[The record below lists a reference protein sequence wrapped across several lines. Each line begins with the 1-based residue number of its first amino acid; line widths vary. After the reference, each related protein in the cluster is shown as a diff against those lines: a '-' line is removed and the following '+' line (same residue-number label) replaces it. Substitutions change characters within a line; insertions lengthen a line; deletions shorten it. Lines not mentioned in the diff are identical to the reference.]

1 MAGASA
7 DRDAPRLRG
16 GCRSQRQGSF
26 NDLVVGPGGVA
37 YFDFYRET
45 AMQGEIMCLTA
56 DLQMATAATDVVVP
70 NGSAIPADGA
80 RLLVSETGAD
90 RITQFAIGPGGE
102 SNHRRTFA
110 DGIPGP
116 DGLCLDAENAAWV
129 GSFSTGRFLRIR
141 EGGVCTSTVHVPPSR
156 WAVAPMLGGADRRT
170 LYLISAD
177 TDRERY
183 GMGIS
188 SGYLDQVGVDV
199 EGAGWPSTPPASSRD
214 RKVGGAGYVSRR
226 QSGDRHRRRGTR
238 DGQRHRPGLRS
249 TGRFRR
255 RRRHQRRAGRGVAD
269 EIADTGTN
277 RWPSSPMCPRR
288 TT

>member
-1 MAGASA
+1 MAQQLTPRPVVSGFTYGEGPRWHEGRLWFSDTLGGAILSVGEDNDLAVEAELPRPSGLGWLPDGRLVVATLAIHGDAGWDGPAQVLIGMPPAFEVVA
-7 DRDAPRLRG
+7 DLSG
-16 GCRSQRQGSF
+16 QGSF

-70 NGSAIPADGA
+70 NGLAIPADGA

-102 SNHRRTFA
+102 LNHRRTFA

-116 DGLCLDAENAAWV
+116 DGLCLDVENAAWV

-199 EGAGWPSTPPASSRD
+199 EGAGWP
-214 RKVGGAGYVSRR
+214 
-226 QSGDRHRRRGTR
+226 
-238 DGQRHRPGLRS
+238 
-249 TGRFRR
+249 
-255 RRRHQRRAGRGVAD
+255 
-269 EIADTGTN
+269 
-277 RWPSSPMCPRR
+277 
-288 TT
+288 

>member
-1 MAGASA
+1 LTTLIPRPVASGFTYGEGPRWHLGRLWFSDTLGGAILSVGEDNHLAIEAELPRPSGLGWLPDGRLVVATLAIHGDRGWNGPAQVLIGMPPNLEIVA
-7 DRDAPRLRG
+7 DLGRE
-16 GCRSQRQGSF
+16 GSF

-45 AMQGEIMCLTA
+45 AMHGEIMALTA
-56 DLQMATAATDVVVP
+56 DLQLATAATDVAVP
-70 NGSAIPADGA
+70 NGLAISADGT

-102 SNHRRTFA
+102 LNHRRTFA

-116 DGLCLDAENAAWV
+116 DGLCLDAEGAAWV
-129 GSFSTGRFLRIR
+129 GSFSTGRFLRIH

-183 GMGIS
+183 GKGIS
-188 SGYLDQVGVDV
+188 SGYLDQVRVDV
-199 EGAGWPSTPPASSRD
+199 EGAGWP
-214 RKVGGAGYVSRR
+214 
-226 QSGDRHRRRGTR
+226 
-238 DGQRHRPGLRS
+238 
-249 TGRFRR
+249 
-255 RRRHQRRAGRGVAD
+255 
-269 EIADTGTN
+269 
-277 RWPSSPMCPRR
+277 
-288 TT
+288 